1 MPAPTDPSMDL
12 IFALFLIIATSAL
25 AGTLMLWTR
34 QALII
39 GYILAGV
46 VAGPWVLA
54 WVSDTRVI
62 GNLSEAGIIF
72 LLFLLGLDLTPQK
85 LFELFRQTTL
95 VTLMT
100 SVVFFVAGALLGLAV
115 GFELADSLLIG
126 ACCMF
131 SSTIIGI
138 KLLPT
143 TVLHHRHTGEVIIS
157 VLLLQDL
164 VAIGVIMTLQAMGKS
179 GADTMDILG
188 PLLALPV
195 LAIGGYLFERY
206 ILLPL
211 FRRFDQVQ
219 EYVFLVTLAWCLGM
233 AWVGHAAGLSYE
245 LGAFI
250 GGVIMASSPIAK
262 FIANRLHPLRDFFL
276 VLFFFALGAQL
287 NLDVVPG
294 VLLPAAAL
302 AVLMLA
308 LKPVVFRFALG
319 RVAESPRLAWETGWR
334 LGQMS
339 EFSLLVTFMAVQV
352 PVFSSEVV
360 ILIQVATVLTIIGS
374 STIVVFNFPTPVALN
389 RSLRRD

>member
-1 MPAPTDPSMDL
+1 MNADTDL
-12 IFALFLIIATSAL
+12 IFVLFLILAGSAL
-25 AGTLMLWTR
+25 LGTLMLWAR

-39 GYILAGV
+39 GYILAGIAV
-46 VAGPWVLA
+46 GPWGLG
-54 WVSDTRVI
+54 WVADTRII
-62 GNLSEAGIIF
+62 GELSEAGIIF

-85 LFELFRQTTL
+85 LFDLFKQTAL

-100 SVVFFVAGALLGLAV
+100 SVVFCVAGTLLGLTF
-115 GFELADSLLIG
+115 GFAWMDALLIG
-126 ACCMF
+126 ATCMF

-164 VAIGVIMTLQAMGKS
+164 VAIAVIMGLQAMGQA
-179 GADTMDILG
+179 GADTADILM

-195 LAIGGYLFERY
+195 LVLGGIAVERW

-233 AWVGHAAGLSYE
+233 SWAGHAVGLSYE

-250 GGVIMASSPIAK
+250 GGIILASSPIAK

-276 VLFFFALGAQL
+276 VMFFFALGAQL

-294 VLLPAAAL
+294 VLLPAVGL
-302 AVLMLA
+302 AILMLA
-308 LKPVVFRFALG
+308 LKPLVYRYALG
-319 RVAESPRLAWETGWR
+319 QVAESPRLAWETGWR

-339 EFSLLVTFMAVQV
+339 EFSLLVTFMAMQV
-352 PVFSSEVV
+352 PAFSDDVI

-374 STIVVFNFPTPVALN
+374 SSIVVFNFPTPVALN
-389 RSLRRD
+389 RRLRRD

>member
-1 MPAPTDPSMDL
+1 MHAETDL
-12 IFALFLIIATSAL
+12 IFVLFLIL
-25 AGTLMLWTR
+25 AGAALVGTIMLWAR
-34 QALII
+34 QALLV
-39 GYILAGV
+39 GYIVAGV
-46 VAGPWVLA
+46 VIGPWGFG

-62 GNLSEAGIIF
+62 GNLAEAGIIF

-85 LFELFRQTTL
+85 LFALFRQTTL

-100 SVVFFVAGALLGLAV
+100 SVVFCVAGALLALAFGMALIDAALV
-115 GFELADSLLIG
+115 GA
-126 ACCMF
+126 ACMF

-164 VAIGVIMTLQAMGKS
+164 IAIAVIMTLQAMGQA
-179 GADTMDILG
+179 GADARDIVV
-188 PLLALPV
+188 PLLALPL
-195 LAIGGYLFERY
+195 LALGGLLVERR

-233 AWVGHAAGLSYE
+233 AWAGHAVGLSYE
-245 LGAFI
+245 LGAFL
-250 GGVIMASSPIAK
+250 GGVIMATSPIAR

-287 NLDVVPG
+287 NLDVVPA
-294 VLLPAAAL
+294 VLLPATAL
-302 AVLMLA
+302 AVLMLC
-308 LKPVVFRFALG
+308 LKPVVYRYALG
-319 RVAESPRLAWETGWR
+319 RVAESRSLAWETGWR

-339 EFSLLVTFMAVQV
+339 EFSLLVTFMAMQL
-352 PVFSSEVV
+352 PAFSDEVI
-360 ILIQVATVLTIIGS
+360 ILIQVATVLTILGS
-374 STIVVFNFPTPVALN
+374 SSIVVTNFPTPVAL
-389 RSLRRD
+389 SRRLQRD

>member
-1 MPAPTDPSMDL
+1 MHAETDL
-12 IFALFLIIATSAL
+12 IFVLFLIL
-25 AGTLMLWTR
+25 AGAALVGTIMLWAR
-34 QALII
+34 QALLV
-39 GYILAGV
+39 GYIVAGV
-46 VAGPWVLA
+46 VIGPWGFG

-62 GNLSEAGIIF
+62 GNLAEAGIIF

-85 LFELFRQTTL
+85 LFALFRQTTL

-100 SVVFFVAGALLGLAV
+100 SVVFCVAGALLALAFGMALIDAALV
-115 GFELADSLLIG
+115 GA
-126 ACCMF
+126 ACMF

-164 VAIGVIMTLQAMGKS
+164 IAIAVIMTLQAMGQA
-179 GADTMDILG
+179 GADARDIVV
-188 PLLALPV
+188 PLLALPL
-195 LAIGGYLFERY
+195 LALGGLLVERR

-233 AWVGHAAGLSYE
+233 AWAGHAVGLSYE
-245 LGAFI
+245 LGAFL
-250 GGVIMASSPIAK
+250 GGVIMATSPIAR

-287 NLDVVPG
+287 NLDVVPA
-294 VLLPAAAL
+294 VLLPATAL
-302 AVLMLA
+302 AVLMLC
-308 LKPVVFRFALG
+308 LKPVVYRYALG
-319 RVAESPRLAWETGWR
+319 RVAESRSLAWETGWR

-339 EFSLLVTFMAVQV
+339 EFSLLVTFMAMQV
-352 PVFSSEVV
+352 PAFSDEVI
-360 ILIQVATVLTIIGS
+360 ILIQVATVLTILGS
-374 STIVVFNFPTPVALN
+374 SSIVVTNFPTPVAL
-389 RSLRRD
+389 SRRLQRD

>member
-1 MPAPTDPSMDL
+1 MNSGTDI
-12 IFALFLIIATSAL
+12 IFVLFLILAGAAL

-34 QALII
+34 QALLV
-39 GYILAGV
+39 GYIVAGV
-46 VAGPWVLA
+46 IVGPWGLG

-62 GNLSEAGIIF
+62 GNLSEVGIIF

-85 LFELFRQTTL
+85 LFELFRQTAL

-100 SVVFFVAGALLGLAV
+100 SVVFCVAGTLLALVFGLGLVDAALV
-115 GFELADSLLIG
+115 GA
-126 ACCMF
+126 ACMF

-164 VAIGVIMTLQAMGKS
+164 IAIAVIMALQAMGKA
-179 GADTMDILG
+179 GAEMQDILL

-195 LAIGGYLFERY
+195 LALGGFAVERW
-206 ILLPL
+206 ILMPL

-219 EYVFLVTLAWCLGM
+219 EYIFLVTLAWCLGM
-233 AWVGHAAGLSYE
+233 AWAGHAVGLSYE
-245 LGAFI
+245 LGAFL
-250 GGVIMASSPIAK
+250 GGVIMATSPIAK

-294 VLLPAAAL
+294 VLLPATAL
-302 AVLMLA
+302 AVLMLC
-308 LKPVVFRFALG
+308 LKPGVYRIALG
-319 RVAESPRLAWETGWR
+319 RVAESRTLAWETGWR

-339 EFSLLVTFMAVQV
+339 EFSLLVTFMAMQV
-352 PVFSSEVV
+352 PAFSADVV

-374 STIVVFNFPTPVALN
+374 SSIVVFNFPTPVALN
-389 RSLRRD
+389 RRLRRD